1 MILSDMIVSN
11 AVIAIPAIAALI
23 LVFQPDYRRAAQINT
38 IASGITFV
46 FSLILLIK
54 GKETNDYL
62 FVDDL
67 NIVFIVLST
76 FIGFTTSIFSASYI
90 DFEIGKGKLN
100 SNNIRFYHAMYQIM
114 MLAMNLALLATNIG
128 LMWVAVEI
136 ATLSTVL
143 MVGIYRSSEALEA
156 AWKYFILG
164 SVGIALALFGTI
176 LVYTAAEPIIGE
188 GYNSMVWQSLLEHA
202 DHFNP

>member
-62 FVDDL
+62 FV
-67 NIVFIVLST
+67 
-76 FIGFTTSIFSASYI
+76 
-90 DFEIGKGKLN
+90 
-100 SNNIRFYHAMYQIM
+100 
-114 MLAMNLALLATNIG
+114 
-128 LMWVAVEI
+128 
-136 ATLSTVL
+136 
-143 MVGIYRSSEALEA
+143 
-156 AWKYFILG
+156 
-164 SVGIALALFGTI
+164 
-176 LVYTAAEPIIGE
+176 
-188 GYNSMVWQSLLEHA
+188 
-202 DHFNP
+202 